1 MITDSLLEI
10 LSVRCRSIL
19 HDSMVVVGSSFWTVE
34 DVLTKLRGKIF
45 KIDPSRTTGIA
56 MELNN
61 HIRFLVGQE
70 LLAEEAL
77 SRKLDERWSVSKEL
91 DMWRQQILAKYE
103 EMDVQRNVQVSD
115 HGVFQYISETNPDM
129 QYPRVQIRDLHTKD
143 ILLMEHALEE
153 VRSGTS
159 LESVIRQR
167 SSDTLSA
174 RNGGLSDGFAINTR
188 PPLGMLAWKME
199 AGERQ
204 GPIKVKN
211 NIYISS
217 SQ

>member
-1 MITDSLLEI
+1 
-10 LSVRCRSIL
+10 
-19 HDSMVVVGSSFWTVE
+19 
-34 DVLTKLRGKIF
+34 
-45 KIDPSRTTGIA
+45 
-56 MELNN
+56 
-61 HIRFLVGQE
+61 
-70 LLAEEAL
+70 
-77 SRKLDERWSVSKEL
+77 
-91 DMWRQQILAKYE
+91 
-103 EMDVQRNVQVSD
+103 VQVSD
-115 HGVFQYISETNPDM
+115 HEVFQYISETNPDM
-129 QYPRVQIRDLHTKD
+129 QYPRVQIRELHTKD
-143 ILLMEHALEE
+143 ILPMEHALEE

-211 NIYISS
+211 EYIYFELLKKELPARMTDSVFISFMQTAASASRRLKQKKSLDVFIAKSAQQRGFDIYSDRLKLLHVTNIPTMTYRILGFGGRMFAAPFVTRQVDWSEVENPEKIPLP
-217 SQ
+217 